1 MKYNMTLDLGVDRI
15 YVINLKKH
23 IERKKD
29 IIAMFLEYNITNYDF
44 IEAIDGDTL
53 PAVPQLIKDG
63 TLNKYFIDP
72 VGIIT
77 YNIIACAMSH
87 RKAIN
92 TFLNSRFETCLILE
106 DDVIFDADFFKY
118 SLSGKFDLFKEQIKQ
133 SKADIVLWGKQ
144 KTRNIKGEGTE
155 FSELLCKATD
165 NHFSAH
171 AYQINRLSAHNMYR
185 DYYPLKFA
193 ADTYL
198 DFGNFNTLS
207 SKISLIQQSQGT
219 YDQSVIDNICES
231 VHKMNN
237 KKGFNSATQPRQW
250 DAIQYFYTDKDMP
263 IDYITRRNFKTPN
276 GKVIK
281 ECSIIYFK
289 IDERRTRKLD

>member
-1 MKYNMTLDLGVDRI
+1 
-15 YVINLKKH
+15 
-23 IERKKD
+23 
-29 IIAMFLEYNITNYDF
+29 
-44 IEAIDGDTL
+44 
-53 PAVPQLIKDG
+53 
-63 TLNKYFIDP
+63 
-72 VGIIT
+72 
-77 YNIIACAMSH
+77 
-87 RKAIN
+87 
-92 TFLNSRFETCLILE
+92 
-106 DDVIFDADFFKY
+106 
-118 SLSGKFDLFKEQIKQ
+118 
-133 SKADIVLWGKQ
+133 
-144 KTRNIKGEGTE
+144 
-155 FSELLCKATD
+155 
-165 NHFSAH
+165 
-171 AYQINRLSAHNMYR
+171 MYR